1 MSAAAPSP
9 SVRRLPPVASLREH
23 VHRALV
29 AALVTGEL
37 EPGELVSVPTLAARF
52 DVSATPVREAVLDL
66 ERRGFLEAVRNKGFR
81 VTRVSDETLR
91 HVAAVRLVIEPVWME
106 RLAGSFPV
114 GRLPELRA
122 LADEIVECARAG
134 DLIAYLQADQAFHL
148 RLTALLGNPVAGEI
162 VSDLRDRARLLG
174 LSAMVAGGTLAG
186 SAQEHHELLDLLA
199 AGDGP
204 GARALMERHIGHS
217 LGMWA
222 GRPED

>member
-1 MSAAAPSP
+1 MSAAVPTP
-9 SVRRLPPVASLREH
+9 SVRRPPPVASLRAR

-29 AALVTGEL
+29 AAIVAGEL

-81 VTRVSDETLR
+81 VTRVSDETLG
-91 HVAAVRLVIEPVWME
+91 HVAAVRLVIEPIWME
-106 RLAGSFPV
+106 RLARSFPI
-114 GRLPELRA
+114 GQLPELNA
-122 LADEIVECARAG
+122 LADEIVEGARTG
-134 DLIAYLQADQAFHL
+134 DLISYLQADQSFHL
-148 RLTALLGNPVAGEI
+148 RLMGLLGNPVADEI

-174 LSAMVAGGTLAG
+174 LSAMVANGTLAD

-204 GARALMERHIGHS
+204 GAKALMERHIGHS
-217 LGMWA
+217 LGTWA
-222 GRPED
+222 GNPEG